1 MARYAAAMNQKPNV
15 RNQADKQHR
24 NSKEITMMT
33 NTTLE
38 QLRSLKLAGMA
49 AGLQEQLT
57 QARYDGHEL

>member
-1 MARYAAAMNQKPNV
+1 
-15 RNQADKQHR
+15 
-24 NSKEITMMT
+24 MMT